1 VTVSVSAIASK
12 LSPIVGE
19 ESVVLPSDL
28 AENQYAKLAQA
39 LLPAARLPC
48 LVYPRSPAELAEVV
62 SFAHRH
68 HWRILPTGSGSKL
81 DWGGLAKGAEL
92 LISTQRLNRL
102 IDHAAGDMTVTV
114 EAGMPLANLQ
124 TSLAAA
130 NQCVALDPSF
140 SDRATIGGIVASRD
154 AGSLRHRYGGVR
166 DMCLGISFVRHD
178 GQAVK
183 AGGRVVKNVAGYD
196 LMKLLTGSFG
206 SLGIISQVTL
216 RLYPLPIASQTV
228 VLAGASQAIATL
240 LSSLLA
246 STLTPTAVDLVS
258 PNLLAGLSG
267 DLGLVVRFQGLAKSV
282 NQQGDR
288 LLKLA
293 SNLQHQTLEGAAEN
307 QYWQALHQ
315 QMEVSTG
322 SLCQIGCLSSQA
334 VAILMT
340 IADSCQAQ
348 GVAWSAVVQ
357 AGGAIGKLHLQAE
370 ADQLAVVVQAA
381 RSHCQQASGFLT
393 LLQAPQSLKTSL
405 DVWGYTG
412 NALAAM
418 RKIKQ
423 QFDPDHLFSPHRFVG
438 GL

>member
-1 VTVSVSAIASK
+1 
-12 LSPIVGE
+12 
-19 ESVVLPSDL
+19 
-28 AENQYAKLAQA
+28 
-39 LLPAARLPC
+39 
-48 LVYPRSPAELAEVV
+48 
-62 SFAHRH
+62 
-68 HWRILPTGSGSKL
+68 
-81 DWGGLAKGAEL
+81 
-92 LISTQRLNRL
+92 
-102 IDHAAGDMTVTV
+102 
-114 EAGMPLANLQ
+114 
-124 TSLAAA
+124 
-130 NQCVALDPSF
+130 
-140 SDRATIGGIVASRD
+140 
-154 AGSLRHRYGGVR
+154 
-166 DMCLGISFVRHD
+166 MCLGISFVRHD

-206 SLGIISQVTL
+206 SLGIISEVTL

-228 VLAGASQAIATL
+228 VLAGASEAIATL
-240 LSSLLA
+240 LSSLLV

-267 DLGLVVRFQGLAKSV
+267 DLGLVVRFQGLAESV

-315 QMEVSTG
+315 QMEVSTS

-334 VAILMT
+334 VATLMA
-340 IADSCQAQ
+340 IAHSCQAQ

-370 ADQLAVVVQAA
+370 ADQLAVVVQEA

>member
-1 VTVSVSAIASK
+1 VTVPVSAIASK

-19 ESVVLPSDL
+19 ESVVLPSL

-39 LLPAARLPC
+39 LLPAAQLPC
-48 LVYPRSPAELAEVV
+48 LVYPRSQAELAEVV
-62 SFAHRH
+62 ASAHHH
-68 HWRILPTGSGSKL
+68 HWRMLSTGSGSKL

-114 EAGMPLANLQ
+114 EAGMPLADLQ
-124 TSLAAA
+124 ASLATA

-206 SLGIISQVTL
+206 SLGIISEVTL
-216 RLYPLPIASQTV
+216 RLYPLPTASQTV
-228 VLAGASQAIATL
+228 ILAGSREAIATL
-240 LSSLLA
+240 LQSLLA
-246 STLTPTAVDLVS
+246 STLTPTAVDLIS

-267 DLGLVVRFQGLAKSV
+267 DLGLVVRFQGLTESV
-282 NQQGDR
+282 SQQGDR

-307 QYWQALHQ
+307 QYWQDLHQ

-322 SLCQIGCLSSQA
+322 SLCQIGCLSSEA
-334 VAILMT
+334 VATLMA
-340 IADSCQAQ
+340 IAHACQAQ
-348 GVAWSAVVQ
+348 GVVWSAVVQ

-370 ADQLAVVVQAA
+370 ADQLTAVVEKA
-381 RSHCQQASGFLT
+381 RSHCQEASGFLT
-393 LLQAPQSLKTSL
+393 LLQAPPSLKTSL

-423 QFDPDHLFSPHRFVG
+423 QFDPDHLFSPHRFVS

>member
-1 VTVSVSAIASK
+1 VTVPVSAIASK
-12 LSPIVGE
+12 LSPIVGD
-19 ESVVLPSDL
+19 ESVVLPTDL
-28 AENQYAKLAQA
+28 AETQYAKLAQA
-39 LLPAARLPC
+39 LMPAAQLPC
-48 LVYPRSPAELAEVV
+48 LVYPRSPAELTAVV
-62 SFAHRH
+62 ATAHHH
-68 HWRILPTGSGSKL
+68 HWRMLPAGSGSKL

-102 IDHAAGDMTVTV
+102 IDHAAGDMTVTL

-228 VLAGASQAIATL
+228 VLAGASEAIATL
-240 LSSLLA
+240 LSSLLV

-267 DLGLVVRFQGLAKSV
+267 DLGLVVRFQGLAESV